1 MLDRAQAMSE
11 QLVAWRRAIHQHPEL
26 SFHEVETARLAAGT
40 LQAMGLDVQTGV
52 GRTGVVARL
61 GGGAG
66 HRAGPTVAL
75 RADMDALPVE
85 EETGLPFASQ
95 VPGAMHACG
104 HDAHVACLLGAAT
117 LLAETPP
124 PHGEVRF
131 LFQPSEETVDQEGH
145 GGAAR
150 MIQDGAMRGVD
161 AVMGLHTWPEVPA
174 GQVSLSPGPQMA
186 AAGKFAIE
194 IRGQGGHGAAPQQ
207 TVDPV
212 VLAAQAIVTLQT
224 VVSRRLDPVDPGVV
238 TIGTIRGGTQ
248 DNIIPERVVLAGTL
262 RSLSREVYDQIVDE
276 IQRALGVVRALGGDF
291 DATFTAGYPVTN
303 NNPALTALVARV
315 AQDLLG
321 KDAVIPARPVMKG
334 EDFALLAAD
343 VPGCYM
349 RLGTGFPGQPPR
361 KHHDPHFDVDERALP
376 IGAAILAESAL
387 RYLDQEADR

>member
-26 SFHEVETARLAAGT
+26 SFHEVETARLVAGA
-40 LQAMGLDVQTGV
+40 LRAMGLDVQTGV
-52 GRTGVVARL
+52 GRTGVVGRL
-61 GGGAG
+61 GGGPG
-66 HRAGPTVAL
+66 RRAGRTIAL
-75 RADMDALPVE
+75 RADMDALPIQ

-95 VPGAMHACG
+95 VPGLMHACG

-124 PHGEVRF
+124 QRGEVRF
-131 LFQPSEETVDQEGH
+131 LFQPSEETVDREAQ

-150 MIQDGAMRGVD
+150 MIHDGAMRGVD
-161 AVMGLHTWPEVPA
+161 AVIGLHTWPEVPA

-194 IRGQGGHGAAPQQ
+194 VRGQGGHGAAPHQ
-207 TVDPV
+207 TVDPI
-212 VLAAQAIVTLQT
+212 VLSAQAIVALQT

-238 TIGTIRGGTQ
+238 TIGTIHGGTQ
-248 DNIIPERVVLAGTL
+248 DNIIPESVALTGTL
-262 RSLSREVYDQIVDE
+262 RSLSREVYDQLVHE
-276 IQRALGVVRALGGDF
+276 VQHTLGVVRALGGDF
-291 DATFTAGYPVTN
+291 DVTFTAGYPVTSN
-303 NNPALTALVARV
+303 DPELTALVTQVAR
-315 AQDLLG
+315 DLLG
-321 KDAVIPARPVMKG
+321 EDAVIPARPVMKG

-361 KHHDPHFDVDERALP
+361 KHHDPHFDIDERALP
-376 IGAAILAESAL
+376 IGTAVLAASAL
-387 RYLDQEADR
+387 RYLDQ